1 MAGKKKVGW
10 WDETLKAKSEGETQ
24 RLTIS
29 SGVVQEEKI
38 GDQDMEGSAR
48 TVLSYLL

>member
-1 MAGKKKVGW
+1 MAGKKRLDGGMRH
-10 WDETLKAKSEGETQ
+10 KAKSEGETQ